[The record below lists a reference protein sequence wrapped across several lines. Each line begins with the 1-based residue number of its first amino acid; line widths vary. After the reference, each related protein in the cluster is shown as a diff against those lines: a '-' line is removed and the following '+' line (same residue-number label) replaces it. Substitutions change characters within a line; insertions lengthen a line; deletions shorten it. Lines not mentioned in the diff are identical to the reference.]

1 MDDALLVGSVECIAN
16 LRRVLKSL
24 SDRQRTLEYS
34 AFDILHDQVVRPDIM
49 QRANVGVIQG
59 GYGVRFALES
69 FGELFVRN
77 LDCDNAIQPCIA
89 SFVDF
94 AHPTSA
100 KEREDLVWP

>member
-1 MDDALLVGSVECIAN
+1 MHDALLVGGVECIAN
-16 LRRVLKSL
+16 LRCVLKSL
-24 SDRQRTLEYS
+24 SDRQRTPEYS
-34 AFDILHDQVVRPDIM
+34 AFDVLHDQVVRPDIM

-59 GYGVRFALES
+59 SYCVRFALES

-77 LDCDNAIQPCIA
+77 LDRDHAIQPRIV

-94 AHPTSA
+94 AHPTGA